1 MKARIRSVGKSRP
14 AIGSYIYNKVEH
26 KPLYI
31 IRYRD
36 RYFTS
41 SYRQISRPYPSLSTS
56 ATNRYQVQD
65 TGTDA
70 RESVKKISMT
80 FVSFS
85 HFKRPFRE
93 ALTGPVQPA
102 NEVRQNRKIGASAK
116 EYTCKGKRIYMK
128 RQSSIMLE
136 RQVTIG
142 YFAKYPMVTFPK
154 IQAFCNTLIFNIL
167 QGSR

>member
-1 MKARIRSVGKSRP
+1 MKARARPTEISRP
-14 AIGSYIYNKVEH
+14 AIGPYIYNKVEH

-31 IRYRD
+31 IRYRGWCPAS
-36 RYFTS
+36 TC
-41 SYRQISRPYPSLSTS
+41 RQISRSYPSLSTS

-70 RESVKKISMT
+70 RESVKKISMS
-80 FVSFS
+80 FASFS

-136 RQVTIG
+136 DNKGACRG
-142 YFAKYPMVTFPK
+142 LLPPENRADSHRE
-154 IQAFCNTLIFNIL
+154 
-167 QGSR
+167 GG

>member
-1 MKARIRSVGKSRP
+1 MPGINVPTDIPILPFPINIGHQPTSGARHGNGHTK
-14 AIGSYIYNKVEH
+14 
-26 KPLYI
+26 
-31 IRYRD
+31 
-36 RYFTS
+36 
-41 SYRQISRPYPSLSTS
+41 
-56 ATNRYQVQD
+56 
-65 TGTDA
+65 
-70 RESVKKISMT
+70 ESVKKISMT
-80 FVSFS
+80 FASFS

-167 QGSR
+167 QDSR